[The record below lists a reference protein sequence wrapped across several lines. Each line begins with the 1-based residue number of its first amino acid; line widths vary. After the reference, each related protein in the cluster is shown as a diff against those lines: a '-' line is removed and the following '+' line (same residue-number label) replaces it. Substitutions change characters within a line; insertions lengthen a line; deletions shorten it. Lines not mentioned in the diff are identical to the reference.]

1 MDMLRIED
9 LLREL
14 LENSDVTKPSTERL
28 LCTIRFMFDELPL
41 DKQQLLTVRHY
52 EAMCIFKEWLH
63 GTEEQTNRAIKK
75 AT

>member
-14 LENSDVTKPSTERL
+14 LENSDVTKPATERL
-28 LCTIRFMFDELPL
+28 LYTIRFLFDELPL
-41 DKQQLLTVRHY
+41 EKQQLLTIRHY

-63 GTEEQTNRAIKK
+63 GTEEQTNCEIKK